1 MLHRSGMINREK
13 IIYILLGL
21 LSIVGMT
28 LNPIIIFAEDAPES
42 GEVSIDE
49 SFGKDLE
56 PYLYEVQQDWEEES
70 IEPGSDNI
78 EISAGDYSDKSD
90 DSNIEVGSYADEDD
104 VLIWSSPGGWVEYEI
119 RSEEEGL
126 YQIDVDRKSV
136 V

>member
-78 EISAGDYSDKSD
+78 EI
-90 DSNIEVGSYADEDD
+90 
-104 VLIWSSPGGWVEYEI
+104 
-119 RSEEEGL
+119 R
-126 YQIDVDRKSV
+126 DRKSTRLNSSHV
-136 V
+136 AISYAVFCLKKKN